1 MMYKVKT
8 SFMLLLAELCN
19 IEVELIEPESF
30 HPCSGVAGC
39 QLKTLSYVVDS
50 SRSSV
55 IGPETGVSSPFHKRI
70 LVISF
75 CLIVYF
81 QFCFVLQMSG
91 EPSFIPVNISWLRLD
106 FSIPIPS
113 FILTFLLVYN
123 WLVFQDFVN
132 VKVSDISVGLNRNA
146 IKSNEYFWHWQ
157 LGGIT
162 TFGWEISFKA
172 QGIIRTY
179 NWVG

>member
-1 MMYKVKT
+1 MKFEICF
-8 SFMLLLAELCN
+8 FMLSWWAGILLIVWLM
-19 IEVELIEPESF
+19 F
-30 HPCSGVAGC
+30 RPCWRAAGC
-39 QLKTLSYVVDS
+39 QQKIRGQHCP
-50 SRSSV
+50 RSTV
-55 IGPETGVSSPFHKRI
+55 NGPETGVSSPFHKRI